1 MPLTVEINTAAKTV
15 YSKFIGAIAESDVL
29 SVLAHLAQ
37 RPDFDPMFS
46 HIIDF
51 SGVTAA
57 NVSTNFIRVL
67 AQEEPLFDRKARQV
81 VVAPQSHIFALAR
94 MAQILRERQLPNIQV
109 VRSLGEARAI
119 LGIEEPG

>member
-1 MPLTVEINTAAKTV
+1 MSLTVEINTAAKNV
-15 YSKFIGAIAESDVL
+15 YSKFAGVINESDVQ
-29 SVLAHLAQ
+29 SVLVRLAQ
-37 RPDFDPMFS
+37 LPDFNPTFS

-57 NVSTNFIRVL
+57 NVSINFVKVL
-67 AQEEPLFDRKARQV
+67 AQEEPLFDRGAKQV

-109 VRSLGEARAI
+109 VRS
-119 LGIEEPG
+119 